1 MSHPAPRAQRLSAE
15 DLAEMVSEQPA
26 LFALPPVE
34 DRELQRSA
42 ARFSGK
48 ISTRDDARCAEIARR
63 WLIGESQRD
72 IAAAVG
78 CSRNTVPVVLR
89 ELERQGK
96 LEPLKDLVLRDLG
109 EAVREQVAW
118 NKDLIAAR
126 KVSSEAAAILK
137 AGWVGA
143 GVFLDKVSGPQI
155 HLHAH
160 EHRVAPVGEDLAKR
174 YAEQLRNLSADAES
188 GEGALISNG
197 LHGCDTSHDTGAGLG
212 MVIEVGS
219 GPAGSVAATGG
230 GLGADTPGGGSPS
243 ARGGITNDGN

>member
-1 MSHPAPRAQRLSAE
+1 MSHPAPRAQRLTAE
-15 DLAEMVSEQPA
+15 ELAEMVSEQPA

-63 WLIGESQRD
+63 WLVGESQRQ
-72 IAAAVG
+72 IAEAVG

-160 EHRVAPVGEDLAKR
+160 EHRVAPVGEDLAR
-174 YAEQLRNLSADAES
+174 QYAEQLRNLSSDVES
-188 GEGALISNG
+188 GGDALISNG
-197 LHGCDTSHDTGAGLG
+197 LRGADTADDTRGP
-212 MVIEVGS
+212 VIEVGQV
-219 GPAGSVAATGG
+219 GGEGRGGSAVSAVGQ
-230 GLGADTPGGGSPS
+230 GADTPGGGSAS
-243 ARGGITNDGN
+243 GAGVGEDDGN

>member
-1 MSHPAPRAQRLSAE
+1 MSHPAPRAQRLTAE
-15 DLAEMVSEQPA
+15 ELAEMVSEQPA

-48 ISTRDDARCAEIARR
+48 ISTKDDARCAEIARR
-63 WLIGESQRD
+63 WLVGESQRE

-160 EHRVAPVGEDLAKR
+160 EHRVAPVGEDLAR
-174 YAEQLRNLSADAES
+174 QYAEQLRSLSADVES
-188 GEGALISNG
+188 GGQPLISNG
-197 LHGCDTSHDTGAGLG
+197 LRGADTADDTQGPVIEFGQVGGDGLG
-212 MVIEVGS
+212 GS
-219 GPAGSVAATGG
+219 AATKAGQ
-230 GLGADTPGGGSPS
+230 GADTPGGGS
-243 ARGGITNDGN
+243 ALGAGVGEDDGN

>member
-26 LFALPPVE
+26 LFALPVVE

-42 ARFSGK
+42 ARFTGK
-48 ISTRDDARCAEIARR
+48 IACRDDARCAEIARR
-63 WLIGESQRD
+63 WLVGESQRD

-126 KVSSEAAAILK
+126 KVTSEAAAILK

-174 YAEQLRNLSADAES
+174 YAEQLRTLSADVES
-188 GEGALISNG
+188 GGKALICNGFGGGDTAYDTPEGA
-197 LHGCDTSHDTGAGLG
+197 G
-212 MVIEVGS
+212 MVVEVGS
-219 GPAGSVAATGG
+219 GLGGSAAVSAGD
-230 GLGADTPGGGSPS
+230 LGADTPGGGSPS
-243 ARGGITNDGN
+243 APGGITNDGN